1 MDTTVLITG
10 GTGLIGKALT
20 SKLIGKGYKI
30 IILTRKTMSE
40 DKDGISYAQWNI
52 EKNEIDIE
60 ALTKADYIIHLA
72 GAGVMDKKWT
82 DEYRNEIVQSRTR
95 SSELLIRSLNETN
108 NKVQAVISSSAIG
121 WYGKDNQPLIRPG
134 GFIESDPPDEGFLG
148 ETCRLWEASI
158 TPVTKMDKRLVI
170 IRTGIVLS
178 NDGGAY
184 PEFRKSLQFGIASIL
199 GSGKQI
205 ISWIHIDDLCNMFIY
220 ALEKEALQG
229 VYNAVAP
236 TPVNN
241 KKLIL
246 KLATRIRKSFFIPI
260 HIPSF
265 MLKTILGERS
275 IEILKSTSVKSI
287 KIQEAGF
294 NFMYPTIDIALD
306 DLCKS

>member
-1 MDTTVLITG
+1 MDRTVLITG

-20 SKLIGKGYKI
+20 TKLIGRGYKV
-30 IILTRKTMSE
+30 IILTRKAISE
-40 DKDGISYAQWNI
+40 DMDGISYAQWNI
-52 EKNEIDIE
+52 EKNEIETE
-60 ALTKADYIIHLA
+60 AINKADYIIHLA

-95 SSELLIRSLNETN
+95 SSELLIRALNETN

-121 WYGKDNQPLIRPG
+121 WYGKDKQPVIRPG

-148 ETCRLWEASI
+148 ETCRLWESSI
-158 TPVTKMDKRLVI
+158 TPVSKMNKRLVI

-220 ALEKEALQG
+220 AMEKEALQG

-236 TPVNN
+236 LPINN
-241 KKLIL
+241 KELIL
-246 KLATRIRKSFFIPI
+246 KLAARIRKSFFIPL

-265 MLKTILGERS
+265 ILKTILGERS
-275 IEILKSTSVKSI
+275 IEILKSTTVKSI
-287 KIQEAGF
+287 KIKEAGF